1 MQIIEQYSFGKIRIS
16 GKSFSNDVII
26 FPDEVIPSWWRKEG
40 HNLHMEDLD
49 DVIER
54 KPELLIIGT
63 GFNGV
68 MRVSQDLINQLEE
81 LGINTT
87 VMKST
92 DAVKEYNKLIKEKKR
107 IAAGLHLTC

>member
-1 MQIIEQYSFGKIRIS
+1 MQIIEQYSFGQIRIN

-26 FPDEVIPSWWRKEG
+26 FPEEVVPSWWRIEG

-49 DVIER
+49 EVIKR
-54 KPELLIIGT
+54 KPEILIIGT
-63 GFNGV
+63 GYNGV
-68 MRVSQDLINQLEE
+68 MRVPQALINQLEE
-81 LGINTT
+81 LGIKTT

-92 DAVKEYNKLIKEKKR
+92 DAVKEYNKLVKEKKK